1 MVSDHSE
8 RKRLE
13 ATRDKERKEAEA
25 LKEQE
30 RKDEVSSNG
39 RDIEKFDKSKHAAPT
54 AHTPVVAPSI
64 IAMDC
69 ESNFGRFSKEYA
81 SMSMSGLAPHDV
93 HTMKPAYTA
102 GERKNGQRD
111 IGNGAACM
119 TEKYAM

>member
-39 RDIEKFDKSKHAAPT
+39 RDIEKFDKSKHAGTVYDAAT
-54 AHTPVVAPSI
+54 GRRVPVTS
-64 IAMDC
+64 
-69 ESNFGRFSKEYA
+69 ESQ
-81 SMSMSGLAPHDV
+81 LP
-93 HTMKPAYTA
+93 KPKSNAETIM
-102 GERKNGQRD
+102 ELQ
-111 IGNGAACM
+111 
-119 TEKYAM
+119 